1 MRPIRN
7 LAADRA
13 AFLNRAAKQVRAHR
27 AIARVVAVSL
37 ALLLV
42 GGLAR
47 QGATQAG
54 PASAPS
60 APISI
65 LPANVGEAISTTS
78 SVTIRFDAPVDT
90 ASVADLLE
98 VRPAASVELSWNA
111 DGDELELTPTG
122 RWRTDSRYLVTVP
135 GEALLADGTPIGQ
148 TLRNA
153 FTTQTAPAVLEFM
166 VSPAGTDARS
176 MAAGWTATVKE
187 QQGRPVTADPST
199 TDASAADGTRQTA
212 ADVSGLT
219 QLSIRFSGAMDQRS
233 VVDAFAIT
241 PEVAGTFTWVGDLL
255 TFRPSA
261 GLDPETRYTVSLVGA
276 RDRLGN
282 TVRDD
287 AVFSFTTRPQAQLVR
302 IQPGIG
308 ARDVTSQTVTLWF
321 SQPMDDAAVADAF
334 AVVDLTVDRRVPGSL
349 SWNETG
355 TVATFTPDATLA
367 QGHVFETRL
376 ATGAADADR
385 NPVAGAWRF
394 TTKAAPPPP
403 PSRAPTSA
411 PAPPTVPAPAPS
423 TDLATYA
430 LNQVNAAR
438 AAYGFAPLRLDPAI
452 SAVAA
457 AHAWDQ
463 VRNGYFSHYGLDGS
477 TVKDRLR
484 RGGVSF
490 TSAGENQCLN
500 GSHKTQRQALDW
512 CHAVFMA
519 EPYPGYA
526 NHIGNILSPRFTRMG
541 VGIAEGGG
549 RIILTWN
556 FAG

>member
-13 AFLNRAAKQVRAHR
+13 AILNRAAQQVRAHR
-27 AIARVVAVSL
+27 AIARVVAVSI

-54 PASAPS
+54 PPSTPS

-65 LPANVGEAISTTS
+65 LPANVGEAVSTTTS
-78 SVTIRFDAPVDT
+78 ITIRFDAPVDT

-98 VRPAASVELSWNA
+98 VRPAASIELSWSA
-111 DGDELELTPTG
+111 DGDELELIPSG
-122 RWRTDSRYLVTVP
+122 RWRTDTRYLVTVP
-135 GEALLADGTPIGQ
+135 GEALLADGTPIGR

-187 QQGRPVTADPST
+187 QQGGPVTIDSSTTHAST
-199 TDASAADGTRQTA
+199 TDGTGQTA

-219 QLSIRFSGAMDQRS
+219 QLSIRFSGAMHHAS

-241 PEVAGTFTWVGDLL
+241 PEVAGTFTWVGTLL

-261 GLDPETRYTVSLVGA
+261 RLDPDTRYTVSLVGA

-282 TVRDD
+282 AVRDD
-287 AVFSFTTRPQAQLVR
+287 AVFSFTTRPQAQLVK
-302 IQPGIG
+302 IQPVGG

-321 SQPMDDAAVADAF
+321 SQPMDGAAVADAF
-334 AVVDLTVDRRVPGSL
+334 AVVDLTVDRSVPGSL

-355 TVATFTPDATLA
+355 TVATFAPDAPLP
-367 QGHVFETRL
+367 QGHLFETRL
-376 ATGAADADR
+376 AAGAADADQ

-403 PSRAPTSA
+403 PRAPTSA

-490 TSAGENQCLN
+490 SSAGENQCWN

-541 VGIAEGGG
+541 IGIAEGGG